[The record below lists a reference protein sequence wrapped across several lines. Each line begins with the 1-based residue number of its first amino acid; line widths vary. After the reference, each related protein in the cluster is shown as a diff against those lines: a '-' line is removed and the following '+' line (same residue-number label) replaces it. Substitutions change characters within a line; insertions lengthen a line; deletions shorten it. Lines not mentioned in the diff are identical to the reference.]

1 MNSSSNINLKNQE
14 DITDFEI
21 GSFNEEED
29 QFMNK
34 KQLVHID
41 DDTSINVDMSEDD
54 RSKSSTLKKSFL
66 INNMSVINEEFPINN
81 QLVNKKENKNN
92 DLNDLTSSADFYN
105 SEGIGSYP
113 LMMSDKKKEILNQN
127 YKLNN
132 YMKENNINN
141 LNNINDKNDEII
153 ESLETKIDNNGYFFS
168 SKPNTNEQFIDEN
181 NVNINNTSNKRINIK
196 NQGANITIKD
206 IDDEE
211 EDAEEYDLNNNN
223 NNQFTLQNLQN
234 NQPSYKSNHNVIIN
248 NNNNYNHNQNHNFN
262 NLQESNFSLYI
273 LASYINKLSGSVN
286 SSGQTFGLA
295 QSESKE
301 FQNKYTQLE
310 SKYNSLLSQ
319 NKKLQEKYEELKTSN
334 ESVLELLT
342 YWQKFYLE
350 ILEIVKPKN
359 SKTNKNDISIND
371 FMDDPYR
378 IQLINDVKKLVLIAR
393 DKVYNNFY
401 VSKINHFNIKGNEKI
416 GVNNESVKIEK
427 EIIVK
432 KNDFNEISNI
442 TKIESFMYEKKEKI
456 NNKVLNEKDDIN
468 SLPPIR
474 KKEEIDIGVNTD
486 ITGEYSLK
494 PIIKEVIK
502 EVEVIKKIPL
512 QKFEEKNLKISSKV
526 QNISYINTSSKNK
539 KLKINN
545 SESIN
550 IISKTKPK
558 PKIIEKKIK
567 FKELKM
573 NSSAKL
579 NFKGITPS
587 SPMSPTSPTKFK
599 KNIMHKFASVQ
610 TEMTYKNLNSIETLN
625 KAYSSQLLNS
635 QKEKEKMQ
643 KLYEE
648 KIESLTKYINEN
660 IKNEKEEKK
669 ENERYNNNNNNNII
683 DNNSEQKKEDEVPPI
698 LNTSLIFLPEMI
710 PPENTY
716 KIFIHCVKHF
726 KYEED
731 IYKKYLE
738 EEDLYT
744 LKAFVE
750 KMEKYLRGA
759 SLPLLKYSKKK
770 IKDKSRE
777 ASKEKHNNIIINSKY
792 TKPESSLRKRY
803 NENSINNKQKSSNSK
818 SKMTC
823 NSENKYALG
832 EKKVNS
838 IYNNNNTFNKYKAA
852 ILALKEY

>member
-1 MNSSSNINLKNQE
+1 MNSSNNINLKNQE

-21 GSFNEEED
+21 GSFNEEEE

-66 INNMSVINEEFPINN
+66 VNNMSVINEEFPFNN
-81 QLVNKKENKNN
+81 QLANKKENKNN
-92 DLNDLTSSADFYN
+92 DINDLTSSADFYN
-105 SEGIGSYP
+105 NEGIGNYP
-113 LMMSDKKKEILNQN
+113 LMMSDKKKEIINQK

-132 YMKENNINN
+132 YMNENNINN
-141 LNNINDKNDEII
+141 INGKNDEII

-168 SKPNTNEQFIDEN
+168 SKPNTNEKFIDEN
-181 NVNINNTSNKRINIK
+181 NININNTSNKRINIK
-196 NQGANITIKD
+196 NPGANITIKD

-223 NNQFTLQNLQN
+223 NQFTLQN
-234 NQPSYKSNHNVIIN
+234 NQPSYKNNHNAII

-262 NLQESNFSLYI
+262 NLQENNFSLYI
-273 LASYINKLSGSVN
+273 LANYINKLSGSVN

-295 QSESKE
+295 HSESKE
-301 FQNKYTQLE
+301 FQNKYGQLE

-319 NKKLQEKYEELKTSN
+319 NKKLEEKYEELKSSN

-359 SKTNKNDISIND
+359 SKNNKNDISISD

-401 VSKINHFNIKGNEKI
+401 VSKINHFNIKGNKKI
-416 GVNNESVKIEK
+416 EANNDSIKNEK
-427 EIIVK
+427 EIIVIK
-432 KNDFNEISNI
+432 KNFNELNDIIN
-442 TKIESFMYEKKEKI
+442 IESFMYEKKEKDK
-456 NNKVLNEKDDIN
+456 NNKNINEKDDIN

-474 KKEEIDIGVNTD
+474 KKEQIDLSINTD

-502 EVEVIKKIPL
+502 EVEVIKKVPL
-512 QKFEEKNLKISSKV
+512 QKFEEKNLKIVSKI
-526 QNISYINTSSKNK
+526 QNISYINISSRNQ

-545 SESIN
+545 IGSIN
-550 IISKTKPK
+550 IIPEIK
-558 PKIIEKKIK
+558 PKIDIKEKPK
-567 FKELKM
+567 FNELKV
-573 NSSAKL
+573 NSSIKL
-579 NFKGITPS
+579 IFKGITPS
-587 SPMSPTSPTKFK
+587 VPMSPTKFK
-599 KNIMHKFASVQ
+599 KNIMHKFAYVQ
-610 TEMTYKNLNSIETLN
+610 TDMTYKNINSIETLN
-625 KAYSSQLLNS
+625 KACSSQLLNS

-648 KIESLTKYINEN
+648 KIESLTKIINEN
-660 IKNEKEEKK
+660 IKNEKESKK
-669 ENERYNNNNNNNII
+669 ENQRYNNNNNNNIN
-683 DNNSEQKKEDEVPPI
+683 DNNSGQKKEEEIPPI
-698 LNTSLIFLPEMI
+698 LNSSLIFLPEMI

-716 KIFIHCVKHF
+716 KIFMHCVKHF

-731 IYKKYLE
+731 MYKKYLE

-750 KMEKYLRGA
+750 KMEKYLKGA
-759 SLPLLKYSKKK
+759 SLPFPKYSKKK

-777 ASKEKHNNIIINSKY
+777 TSKEKKTNNIIMSNKY
-792 TKPESSLRKRY
+792 IKPESTLRKRY
-803 NENSINNKQKSSNSK
+803 NENSISSAKQKSSNSK
-818 SKMTC
+818 SKIAC
-823 NSENKYALG
+823 NSENKYAIG
-832 EKKVNS
+832 DKKVNS

>member
-1 MNSSSNINLKNQE
+1 MNSSGNLNLKNQE

-21 GSFNEEED
+21 GSFNEEEE

-66 INNMSVINEEFPINN
+66 INNMSVINEEFPFNK

-92 DLNDLTSSADFYN
+92 DMNDLTSSADFYN

-113 LMMSDKKKEILNQN
+113 LMMSDKKKEIVNQK
-127 YKLNN
+127 YRLNN
-132 YMKENNINN
+132 YMKENNI
-141 LNNINDKNDEII
+141 NNINDKNDEII

-168 SKPNTNEQFIDEN
+168 SKPNINQQFIDEN
-181 NVNINNTSNKRINIK
+181 NMNLNNSSNKRNNIK

-206 IDDEE
+206 IDDED
-211 EDAEEYDLNNNN
+211 EDVEEYDLNNN
-223 NNQFTLQNLQN
+223 NNQFTLQNK
-234 NQPSYKSNHNVIIN
+234 QPSYKNNPNVIIN
-248 NNNNYNHNQNHNFN
+248 NNNYNHNPNHIFN
-262 NLQESNFSLYI
+262 NLQENIFSLYI
-273 LASYINKLSGSVN
+273 LSSYINKLSGSVN

-319 NKKLQEKYEELKTSN
+319 NKKLVEKYEELKSSN

-359 SKTNKNDISIND
+359 SKTNKSDISISD

-401 VSKINHFNIKGNEKI
+401 VSQINHFNIKGKEKI
-416 GVNNESVKIEK
+416 GENNDSIKIEK

-442 TKIESFMYEKKEKI
+442 TKIESFMYETKEK
-456 NNKVLNEKDDIN
+456 NNDKKILNEKDDIN

-474 KKEEIDIGVNTD
+474 KKEEIDIGINTD

-494 PIIKEVIK
+494 PIIKEIIK
-502 EVEVIKKIPL
+502 EVEVIKKVPL

-539 KLKINN
+539 KLKISN

-550 IISKTKPK
+550 FISKPK
-558 PKIIEKKIK
+558 PKIIEQKTK
-567 FKELKM
+567 FNDLKM
-573 NSSAKL
+573 NSSIKL
-579 NFKGITPS
+579 YFKGITPS
-587 SPMSPTSPTKFK
+587 IPMSPTKFK
-599 KNIMHKFASVQ
+599 KNTMHKFASVQ

-625 KAYSSQLLNS
+625 KACSSQLLNS

-648 KIESLTKYINEN
+648 KIESLTKIINEN
-660 IKNEKEEKK
+660 IKNEKEAKK

-683 DNNSEQKKEDEVPPI
+683 ENNSGQKKEDEISPM
-698 LNTSLIFLPEMI
+698 LNSSLIFLPEMI

-759 SLPLLKYSKKK
+759 SLPLVRYSKKK

-777 ASKEKHNNIIINSKY
+777 TSKEKNNNIIINNKY

-803 NENSINNKQKSSNSK
+803 NENSLNNPKQKSSNSK
-818 SKMTC
+818 SKMSC

>member
-29 QFMNK
+29 QFINK

-92 DLNDLTSSADFYN
+92 DMNDLTSSADFYN

-113 LMMSDKKKEILNQN
+113 LMMSDKKKEIVNQK

-132 YMKENNINN
+132 YMKENNINKI
-141 LNNINDKNDEII
+141 NNINDKNDEII

-168 SKPNTNEQFIDEN
+168 SKPNINQQFIDEN
-181 NVNINNTSNKRINIK
+181 NMNLNNYSNKRNNKK
-196 NQGANITIKD
+196 NQGTNITIKD
-206 IDDEE
+206 IDDED
-211 EDAEEYDLNNNN
+211 EDVEEYDLNNN
-223 NNQFTLQNLQN
+223 NNQFTLQNK
-234 NQPSYKSNHNVIIN
+234 QPSHKNNPNVVI
-248 NNNNYNHNQNHNFN
+248 NNNNYNHNPNHIFN
-262 NLQESNFSLYI
+262 NLQENSFSLYI
-273 LASYINKLSGSVN
+273 LSSYINKLSGSVN

-301 FQNKYTQLE
+301 FQSKYTQLE
-310 SKYNSLLSQ
+310 SKYNSLFSQ
-319 NKKLQEKYEELKTSN
+319 NKKLVEKYEELKSSN

-359 SKTNKNDISIND
+359 SKNNKSDISISD

-401 VSKINHFNIKGNEKI
+401 VSQINHFNIKGKEKI
-416 GVNNESVKIEK
+416 GENNVSIKIEK

-442 TKIESFMYEKKEKI
+442 TKIESFMYETKEK
-456 NNKVLNEKDDIN
+456 NNDKKILNEKDDIN

-474 KKEEIDIGVNTD
+474 KKEETDIGINTD

-502 EVEVIKKIPL
+502 EVEVIKKVPL

-526 QNISYINTSSKNK
+526 QNISYTNISSKNK
-539 KLKINN
+539 KLKISS

-550 IISKTKPK
+550 FISKPK
-558 PKIIEKKIK
+558 PKIIEQKTK
-567 FKELKM
+567 FNDLKV
-573 NSSAKL
+573 NSSIKIY
-579 NFKGITPS
+579 FKGITPS
-587 SPMSPTSPTKFK
+587 IPMSPTKFK
-599 KNIMHKFASVQ
+599 KNTMHKFASVQ

-625 KAYSSQLLNS
+625 KACSSQLLNS

-648 KIESLTKYINEN
+648 KIESLTKIINEN
-660 IKNEKEEKK
+660 IKNEKEAKK

-683 DNNSEQKKEDEVPPI
+683 DNNSGQKKEDEIPPM
-698 LNTSLIFLPEMI
+698 LNSSLIFLPEMI

-759 SLPLLKYSKKK
+759 SLPLVKYSKKK

-777 ASKEKHNNIIINSKY
+777 TSKEKNNNIIINNKY
-792 TKPESSLRKRY
+792 IKPESSLRKRY
-803 NENSINNKQKSSNSK
+803 NENSLNNPKQKSSNSK
-818 SKMTC
+818 SKMSC

>member
-1 MNSSSNINLKNQE
+1 MNSSGNLNLKNQE

-21 GSFNEEED
+21 GSFNEEEE

-66 INNMSVINEEFPINN
+66 INNMSVINEEFPFNN

-92 DLNDLTSSADFYN
+92 DMNDLTSSADFYN

-113 LMMSDKKKEILNQN
+113 LMMSDKKKEIVNQK

-141 LNNINDKNDEII
+141 INNINDKNDEII

-168 SKPNTNEQFIDEN
+168 SKPNVNQQFIDEN
-181 NVNINNTSNKRINIK
+181 NMNLNNSSNKRNNIK

-206 IDDEE
+206 IDDED
-211 EDAEEYDLNNNN
+211 EDVEEYDLNNN
-223 NNQFTLQNLQN
+223 NNQFTLQNK
-234 NQPSYKSNHNVIIN
+234 QPSYKNNPNVAI
-248 NNNNYNHNQNHNFN
+248 NNNNYNHNPNHIFN
-262 NLQESNFSLYI
+262 NLQENSFSLYI
-273 LASYINKLSGSVN
+273 LSSYINKLSGSIN

-319 NKKLQEKYEELKTSN
+319 NKKLVEKYEELKSSN

-359 SKTNKNDISIND
+359 SKNNKSDISISD

-378 IQLINDVKKLVLIAR
+378 IQLINDVKKLVLISR

-401 VSKINHFNIKGNEKI
+401 VSQINHFNIKGKEKI
-416 GVNNESVKIEK
+416 GENNDSIKIEK

-442 TKIESFMYEKKEKI
+442 TKIESFMYETKEK
-456 NNKVLNEKDDIN
+456 NNDKKILNEKDDIN

-474 KKEEIDIGVNTD
+474 KKEQTDIGINTD

-502 EVEVIKKIPL
+502 EVEVIKKVPL

-526 QNISYINTSSKNK
+526 QNISYINISSKNK
-539 KLKINN
+539 KLKISN

-550 IISKTKPK
+550 FISKPK
-558 PKIIEKKIK
+558 PKIIEQKTK
-567 FKELKM
+567 FNDLKM
-573 NSSAKL
+573 NSSIKL
-579 NFKGITPS
+579 YFKGITPS
-587 SPMSPTSPTKFK
+587 IPMSPTKFK
-599 KNIMHKFASVQ
+599 KNTMHKFASVQ

-625 KAYSSQLLNS
+625 KACSSQLLNS

-648 KIESLTKYINEN
+648 KIESLTKIINEN
-660 IKNEKEEKK
+660 IKNEKEAKK

-683 DNNSEQKKEDEVPPI
+683 DNNSGQKKEDEIPTM
-698 LNTSLIFLPEMI
+698 LNSSLIFLPEMI

-759 SLPLLKYSKKK
+759 SLPLVKYSKKK

-777 ASKEKHNNIIINSKY
+777 TSKEKNNNIIINNKY
-792 TKPESSLRKRY
+792 IKPESSLRKRY
-803 NENSINNKQKSSNSK
+803 NENSLNNPKQKSSNSK
-818 SKMTC
+818 SKMSC

>member
-1 MNSSSNINLKNQE
+1 MNSSGNLNLKNQE

-21 GSFNEEED
+21 GSFNEEEE

-66 INNMSVINEEFPINN
+66 INNMSVINEEFPFNK

-92 DLNDLTSSADFYN
+92 DMNDLTSSADFYN

-113 LMMSDKKKEILNQN
+113 LMMSDKKKEIVNQK
-127 YKLNN
+127 YRLNN
-132 YMKENNINN
+132 YMKENNI
-141 LNNINDKNDEII
+141 NNINDKNDEII

-168 SKPNTNEQFIDEN
+168 SKPNINQQFIDEN
-181 NVNINNTSNKRINIK
+181 NMNLNNSSNKRNNIK

-206 IDDEE
+206 IDDED
-211 EDAEEYDLNNNN
+211 EDVEEYDLNNN
-223 NNQFTLQNLQN
+223 NNQFTLQNK
-234 NQPSYKSNHNVIIN
+234 QPSYKNNPNVIIN
-248 NNNNYNHNQNHNFN
+248 NNNYNHNPNHIFN
-262 NLQESNFSLYI
+262 NLQENSFSLYI
-273 LASYINKLSGSVN
+273 LSSYINKLSGSVN

-319 NKKLQEKYEELKTSN
+319 NKKLVEKYEELKSSN

-359 SKTNKNDISIND
+359 SKTNKSDISISD

-401 VSKINHFNIKGNEKI
+401 VSQINHFNIKGKEKI
-416 GVNNESVKIEK
+416 GENNDSIKIEK

-442 TKIESFMYEKKEKI
+442 TKIESFMYETKEK
-456 NNKVLNEKDDIN
+456 NNDKKILNEKDDIN

-474 KKEEIDIGVNTD
+474 KKEEIDIGINTD

-494 PIIKEVIK
+494 PIIKEIIK
-502 EVEVIKKIPL
+502 EVEVIKKVPL

-539 KLKINN
+539 KLKISN

-550 IISKTKPK
+550 FISKPK
-558 PKIIEKKIK
+558 PKIIEQKTK
-567 FKELKM
+567 FNDLKM
-573 NSSAKL
+573 NSSIKL
-579 NFKGITPS
+579 YFKGITPS
-587 SPMSPTSPTKFK
+587 IPMSPTKFK
-599 KNIMHKFASVQ
+599 KNTMHKFASVQ

-625 KAYSSQLLNS
+625 KACSSQLLNS

-648 KIESLTKYINEN
+648 KIESLTKIINEN
-660 IKNEKEEKK
+660 IKNEKEAKK

-683 DNNSEQKKEDEVPPI
+683 ENNSGQKKEDEISPM
-698 LNTSLIFLPEMI
+698 LNSSLIFLPEMI

-759 SLPLLKYSKKK
+759 SLPLVRYSKKK

-777 ASKEKHNNIIINSKY
+777 TSKEKNNNIIINNKY

-803 NENSINNKQKSSNSK
+803 NENSLNNPKQKSSNSK
-818 SKMTC
+818 SKMSC